1 MEKPDQP
8 SLSSLLRLPRAGRT
22 AQAAGRTLNSC
33 RLGLLPVINCLLDRL
48 QLESLLR
55 AYLPP
60 EDGRL
65 RISPARGLLVLLKNL
80 LLCRQP
86 LYGVGQWA
94 AQYNSDLLGLS
105 TRQIGSLNDDRMGR
119 CLDRLFQGDCSSLA
133 LAVAAHAV
141 TEFKVDLDELHNDS
155 TTVTFFGQYAD
166 ATQELPLRGQTRLA
180 ITWGHNKD
188 HRPDLKQLLFILT
201 VAKDGGVPVY
211 FQAKSGNVVDDQTHR
226 TTWDLLCRLTGRRDF
241 LYVAD
246 CKLATFENMA
256 YVHQHA
262 GRFLT
267 VLPRTRSEDGV
278 FRQSLSQG
286 RVQWRRIDDKYDD
299 KGNLV
304 DRYSIA
310 EPAMSSAEGYRL
322 VWYHSTRKAQLDA
335 ATRLRQIERALAD
348 LAELEQKLGS
358 PRSRYHHRAK
368 VAEAVETILH
378 DRGTARWISTEIH
391 ERVQET
397 YRQERRG
404 RPNEKTRYVR
414 EVKERFE
421 LKYAVDHA
429 ALATERLGDGIFPL
443 ISNDRQLSD
452 RELLL
457 AYKGQPVIEKRF
469 SQLKTEFEVAPVYL
483 KEVSRIQALLCL
495 YFLALL
501 VESLLERELRRAM
514 DRRGVASLPLYPEG
528 RACRYPT
535 VPRLIEAF
543 DCVQRHTL
551 LVGKKPPVVFTTELT
566 RLQRQILSLLGISR
580 AYRG

>member
-1 MEKPDQP
+1 MEMPNKP
-8 SLSSLLRLPRAGRT
+8 SLSSLLGLPRAGQT

-33 RLGLLPVINCLLDRL
+33 RLGLLPVINRLLERL
-48 QLESLLR
+48 QLEPLLR

-94 AQYNSDLLGLS
+94 AQYNPDLLGLS

-119 CLDRLFQGDCSSLA
+119 CLDRLFQSDCSSLA

-141 TEFKVDLDELHNDS
+141 TEFNVDLDELHNDS

-166 ATQELPLRGQTRLA
+166 ASKELPRRGQTRLA

-226 TTWDLLCRLTGRRDF
+226 ATWDLLCRLTGRRDF

-246 CKLATFENMA
+246 CKLATVANMA
-256 YVHQHA
+256 HVHQHG

-278 FRQSLSQG
+278 FRESLSQG
-286 RVQWRRIDDKYDD
+286 RVHWRRIYDKYDD
-299 KGNLV
+299 KRNLV

-322 VWYHSTRKAQLDA
+322 VWYHSTRKAQIDA
-335 ATRLRQIERALAD
+335 AARMRQVERALED

-368 VAEAVETILH
+368 VAEAVETILQ
-378 DRGTARWISTEIH
+378 DRGTMRWISTEIN
-391 ERVQET
+391 ERIQET

-414 EVKERFE
+414 QVNMRFE

-429 ALATERLGDGIFPL
+429 ALAAERLGDGVFPL
-443 ISNDRQLSD
+443 ISNDRTLSD

-469 SQLKTEFEVAPVYL
+469 SQLKTNFEVAPVYL
-483 KEVSRIQALLCL
+483 KEVSRIQALLCM

-535 VPRLIEAF
+535 VPRLIEVF
-543 DCVQRHTL
+543 ESVQRHTL
-551 LVGKKPPVVFTTELT
+551 LVGKKPPVVFTTKLT
-566 RLQRQILSLLGISR
+566 RLQRRILSLLGMSR
-580 AYRG
+580 AYDG

>member
-1 MEKPDQP
+1 MEKPNKP
-8 SLSSLLRLPRAGRT
+8 SLSSLLGLPRAGQT
-22 AQAAGRTLNSC
+22 AQAAGRTLNSW
-33 RLGLLPVINCLLDRL
+33 RLGLLPVINRLLERL
-48 QLESLLR
+48 QLEPLLR

-80 LLCRQP
+80 LLCREP

-94 AQYNSDLLGLS
+94 AQYNPDLLGLS

-119 CLDRLFQGDCSSLA
+119 CLDRLFQSDCSSLA

-141 TEFKVDLDELHNDS
+141 TEFNVDLDELHNDS

-166 ATQELPLRGQTRLA
+166 ASKELPRRGQIRLA

-226 TTWDLLCRLTGRRDF
+226 ATWDLLCRLTGRRDF

-246 CKLATFENMA
+246 CKLATVENMA
-256 YVHQHA
+256 YVHQHG

-278 FRQSLSQG
+278 FRESLSRG
-286 RVQWRRIDDKYDD
+286 RVHWRRIYDKYDD
-299 KGNLV
+299 KRNLV

-322 VWYHSTRKAQLDA
+322 VWYHSTRKAQIDA
-335 ATRLRQIERALAD
+335 AARMRQVERALDD

-368 VAEAVETILH
+368 VAEAVETILQ
-378 DRGTARWISTEIH
+378 DRGTMRWISTEIN
-391 ERVQET
+391 ERIQET

-414 EVKERFE
+414 QVNMRFE

-429 ALATERLGDGIFPL
+429 ALAAERLGDGVFPL
-443 ISNDRQLSD
+443 ISNDRTLSD

-469 SQLKTEFEVAPVYL
+469 SQLKTNFEVAPVYL
-483 KEVSRIQALLCL
+483 KEVSRIQALLCM

-535 VPRLIEAF
+535 VPRLIEVF
-543 DCVQRHTL
+543 ESVQRHTL
-551 LVGKKPPVVFTTELT
+551 LVGKKPPVVFTTKLT
-566 RLQRQILSLLGISR
+566 RLQRQILSLLGMPR
-580 AYRG
+580 AHDG

>member
-1 MEKPDQP
+1 
-8 SLSSLLRLPRAGRT
+8 
-22 AQAAGRTLNSC
+22 LNSW
-33 RLGLLPVINCLLDRL
+33 RLGLLPVINRLLERL
-48 QLESLLR
+48 QLEPLLR

-80 LLCRQP
+80 LLCREP

-94 AQYNSDLLGLS
+94 AQYNPDLLGLS

-119 CLDRLFQGDCSSLA
+119 CLDRLFQSDCSSLA

-141 TEFKVDLDELHNDS
+141 TEFNVDLDELHNDS

-166 ATQELPLRGQTRLA
+166 ASKELPRRGQIRLA

-226 TTWDLLCRLTGRRDF
+226 ATWDLLCRLTGRRDF

-246 CKLATFENMA
+246 CKLATVENMA
-256 YVHQHA
+256 YVHQHG

-278 FRQSLSQG
+278 FRESLSRG
-286 RVQWRRIDDKYDD
+286 RVHWRRIYDKYDD
-299 KGNLV
+299 KRNLV

-322 VWYHSTRKAQLDA
+322 VWYHSTRKAQIDA
-335 ATRLRQIERALAD
+335 AARMRQVERALDD

-368 VAEAVETILH
+368 VAEAVETILQ
-378 DRGTARWISTEIH
+378 DRGTMRWISTEIN
-391 ERVQET
+391 ERIQET

-414 EVKERFE
+414 QVNMRFE

-429 ALATERLGDGIFPL
+429 ALAAERLGDGVFPL
-443 ISNDRQLSD
+443 ISNDRTLSD

-469 SQLKTEFEVAPVYL
+469 SQLKTNFEVAPVYL
-483 KEVSRIQALLCL
+483 KEVSRIQALLCM

-535 VPRLIEAF
+535 VPRLIEVF
-543 DCVQRHTL
+543 ESVQRHTL
-551 LVGKKPPVVFTTELT
+551 LVGKKPPVVFTTKLT
-566 RLQRQILSLLGISR
+566 RLQRQILSLLGMPR
-580 AYRG
+580 AHDG

>member
-1 MEKPDQP
+1 
-8 SLSSLLRLPRAGRT
+8 
-22 AQAAGRTLNSC
+22 
-33 RLGLLPVINCLLDRL
+33 LPVINCLLERL

-65 RISPARGLLVLLKNL
+65 RISPAKGLLVLLKNL

-94 AQYNSDLLGLS
+94 AQYNPDLVGLS
-105 TRQIGSLNDDRMGR
+105 TRQIGSLNDDRLGR

-166 ATQELPLRGQTRLA
+166 ATQELSLRGQTRLA

-246 CKLATFENMA
+246 CKLATVDNMA
-256 YVHQHA
+256 YVHQHG

-286 RVQWRRIDDKYDD
+286 RVHWRGIYDK
-299 KGNLV
+299 
-304 DRYSIA
+304 
-310 EPAMSSAEGYRL
+310 
-322 VWYHSTRKAQLDA
+322 
-335 ATRLRQIERALAD
+335 
-348 LAELEQKLGS
+348 
-358 PRSRYHHRAK
+358 
-368 VAEAVETILH
+368 
-378 DRGTARWISTEIH
+378 
-391 ERVQET
+391 
-397 YRQERRG
+397 
-404 RPNEKTRYVR
+404 
-414 EVKERFE
+414 
-421 LKYAVDHA
+421 
-429 ALATERLGDGIFPL
+429 
-443 ISNDRQLSD
+443 
-452 RELLL
+452 
-457 AYKGQPVIEKRF
+457 
-469 SQLKTEFEVAPVYL
+469 
-483 KEVSRIQALLCL
+483 
-495 YFLALL
+495 
-501 VESLLERELRRAM
+501 
-514 DRRGVASLPLYPEG
+514 
-528 RACRYPT
+528 
-535 VPRLIEAF
+535 
-543 DCVQRHTL
+543 
-551 LVGKKPPVVFTTELT
+551 
-566 RLQRQILSLLGISR
+566 
-580 AYRG
+580 

>member
-1 MEKPDQP
+1 MEKPNKP
-8 SLSSLLRLPRAGRT
+8 SLSSLLGLPRAGQT

-33 RLGLLPVINCLLDRL
+33 RLGLLPVINRLLERL
-48 QLESLLR
+48 QLEPLLR

-94 AQYNSDLLGLS
+94 AQYNPDLLGLS

-119 CLDRLFQGDCSSLA
+119 CLDRLFQSDCSSLA

-141 TEFKVDLDELHNDS
+141 TEFNVDLDELHNDS

-166 ATQELPLRGQTRLA
+166 ASKELPRRGQTRLA

-226 TTWDLLCRLTGRRDF
+226 ATWDLLCRLTGRRDF

-246 CKLATFENMA
+246 CKLATVANMA
-256 YVHQHA
+256 HVHQHG

-278 FRQSLSQG
+278 FRESLSRG
-286 RVQWRRIDDKYDD
+286 RVHWRRIYDKYDD
-299 KGNLV
+299 KRNLV

-322 VWYHSTRKAQLDA
+322 VWYHSTRKAQIDA
-335 ATRLRQIERALAD
+335 AARMRQVERALED

-368 VAEAVETILH
+368 VAEAVETILQ
-378 DRGTARWISTEIH
+378 DRGTMRWISTEIN
-391 ERVQET
+391 ERIQET

-414 EVKERFE
+414 QVNMRFE

-429 ALATERLGDGIFPL
+429 ALAAERLGDGVFPL
-443 ISNDRQLSD
+443 ISNDRTLSD

-457 AYKGQPVIEKRF
+457 AYKSQPVIEKRF
-469 SQLKTEFEVAPVYL
+469 SQLKTNFEVAPVYL
-483 KEVSRIQALLCL
+483 KEVSRIQALLCM

-535 VPRLIEAF
+535 VPRLIEVF
-543 DCVQRHTL
+543 ESVQRHTL
-551 LVGKKPPVVFTTELT
+551 LVGKKPPVVFTTKLT
-566 RLQRQILSLLGISR
+566 RLQRRILSLLGMSR
-580 AYRG
+580 AYDG